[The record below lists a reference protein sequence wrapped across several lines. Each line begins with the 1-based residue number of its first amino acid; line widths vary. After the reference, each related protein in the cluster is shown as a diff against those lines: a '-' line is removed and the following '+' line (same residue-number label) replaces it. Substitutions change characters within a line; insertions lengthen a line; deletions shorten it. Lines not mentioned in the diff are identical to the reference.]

1 MKRTVQLDAVS
12 TGVVS
17 LLVHFN
23 RPDLMR
29 KPLIITIVL
38 ALLLGAV
45 ALWMAD
51 RQWGGYERQ
60 ARQHEASG
68 LRKTADLSEG
78 ILSLQEIFQRLKL
91 PEDTRI
97 LEVEREHH
105 DGNMYYEIELVNA
118 EGRIFGL
125 LIDPY
130 TAKVVRQEEEED

>member
-1 MKRTVQLDAVS
+1 
-12 TGVVS
+12 
-17 LLVHFN
+17 
-23 RPDLMR
+23 MR
-29 KPLIITIVL
+29 KPLIIIIVL

-45 ALWMAD
+45 TFWMAD

-60 ARQHEASG
+60 ARQHETSG
-68 LRKTADLSEG
+68 LKKTADLSEG
-78 ILSLQEIFQRLKL
+78 VLSLLEILQRLKL

-118 EGRIFGL
+118 QGRIFEL

-130 TAKVVRQEEEED
+130 TAKVVKQEEEED